1 MEASQCDF
9 HAAAKIIQGWEG
21 GPSFEWSGPVYKIE
35 EKPRPTT
42 APDLS
47 HLKTPTQSEIGLI
60 AASRRL
66 MPEAVSMAADRGLLW
81 CGHFWNQHVW
91 AIADRTGQSAI
102 LRRIDGCKWS
112 RGQKAIMAPGSHGDR
127 FIGVAESTS
136 FPRIIIVEGGP
147 DLLAAFQF
155 ILTTPLFDYRDDFT
169 VICAIS
175 TQSNFGQDA
184 WRFRDKYVQIIAH
197 NDEPGLKAAQKWR
210 QQLFQVRAL
219 LTCTSAP
226 SAGDLNDHLLQPK
239 SSLVKC

>member
-1 MEASQCDF
+1 MEAAQCDF
-9 HAAAKIIQGWEG
+9 QAAAKIVRDWEG
-21 GPSFEWSGPVYKIE
+21 GPPFEWSGPVFKIE
-35 EKPRPTT
+35 EGPRSIG

-47 HLKTPTQSEIGLI
+47 HLRVPTNPEIASI

-66 MPEAVSMAADRGLLW
+66 MPEAVALAAERGLLW
-81 CGHFWNQHVW
+81 CGHFWHQHVW

-112 RGQKAIMAPGSHGDR
+112 RGQKALMAPGSRGDR
-127 FIGVAESTS
+127 FIGVSESTS
-136 FPRIIIVEGGP
+136 FPRIIIIEGGP

-175 TQSNFGQDA
+175 TQSNFGLDA

-210 QQLFQVRAL
+210 KQLQEVRAL
-219 LTCTSAP
+219 LTCTSVP
-226 SAGDLNDHLLQPK
+226 SAGDLNDHLLEPT
-239 SSLVKC
+239 SSLIKC